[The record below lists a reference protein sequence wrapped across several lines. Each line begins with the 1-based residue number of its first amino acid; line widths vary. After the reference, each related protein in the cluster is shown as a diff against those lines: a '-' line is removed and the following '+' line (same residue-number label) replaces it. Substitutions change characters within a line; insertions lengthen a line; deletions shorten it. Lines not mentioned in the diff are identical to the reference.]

1 MLKTRMISGK
11 TVFYETTSGVNITS
25 IKSVSFDSLEDV
37 VVTVVYK
44 DGVPF
49 VYLPMRD
56 NTPLVKLEDAVNKMG
71 LIITKVA

>member
-44 DGVPF
+44 DGVP
-49 VYLPMRD
+49 YIHLPMRD
-56 NTPLVKLEDAVNKMG
+56 NMPLVKLEDAVNKMG